1 MPVMEGVL
9 PGRRRPRTIRIMPR
23 VRRLLLPLLA
33 AAGMLFTLGWT
44 GAVMACPANAVVA
57 HAPAFHSRTCPHP
70 RPPARPQPLGHDG
83 PMCTAVC
90 IGVLPPFVE
99 VAAAPLMQ
107 AAPSLPRLSPLDG
120 FDPALEPPPP
130 RIA

>member
-1 MPVMEGVL
+1 MPVMEGAL
-9 PGRRRPRTIRIMPR
+9 PGRGRPRIIGIMPR

-33 AAGMLFTLGWT
+33 VAGMLFALGWT
-44 GAVMACPANAVVA
+44 GAVMACPANAVA
-57 HAPAFHSRTCPHP
+57 SHATHHARTCPQ
-70 RPPARPQPLGHDG
+70 ARPMPKPQQPVGHDG

-107 AAPSLPRLSPLDG
+107 AAPSLPRLSPLAG
-120 FDPALEPPPP
+120 FDPALDPPPP